1 VDPDA
6 GVEREAVEEGAVP
19 AVPKLVGEPLPP
31 VHLSEAAELEQTT
44 EVLGR
49 VTLEYQAGLQALAP
63 QVADHRIDLAHYNA
77 VVLKLFEKKMYEAR
91 LKAAQAR
98 T

>member
-31 VHLSEAAELEQTT
+31 VHLGGMEGGQGVGFGL
-44 EVLGR
+44 EVL
-49 VTLEYQAGLQALAP
+49 
-63 QVADHRIDLAHYNA
+63 VADESPRRAPYHPLQDGRQIL
-77 VVLKLFEKKMYEAR
+77 VR
-91 LKAAQAR
+91 WR
-98 T
+98 R